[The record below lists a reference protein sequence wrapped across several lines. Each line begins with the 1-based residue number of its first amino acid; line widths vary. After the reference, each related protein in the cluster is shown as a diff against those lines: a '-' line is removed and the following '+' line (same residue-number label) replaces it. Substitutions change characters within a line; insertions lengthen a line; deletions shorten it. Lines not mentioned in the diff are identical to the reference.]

1 MRKALC
7 AALALS
13 LLVLGAC
20 SAPAPTDNS
29 EKAAPET
36 PAAPLPASDVMK
48 DDDPAQTSGAFAFD
62 SALFQGKLTGCSYA
76 QAGTLL
82 VWADELYLYDTASN
96 TVLAH
101 CPAPAPMRD
110 FGAAPFKD
118 GIVLTVMGDAGA
130 VAYIYDSEL
139 KLEETLAL
147 EELLSGDPVVGP
159 GCVAA
164 SSDGNQLAIAGL
176 SALYLYDRPAG
187 QLTTLLD
194 TAQGIGGSRCV
205 ATSLNGAAFT
215 PDDDRV
221 AFFGDGFS
229 AESGNGEDS
238 APVWGT
244 IGIDGSELELDWLE
258 SEGVEEMLRADGRL
272 FFPPAISH
280 VDGSLPWVDAA
291 SGAAHRLAFSA
302 SDEGGDGVYVSEQ
315 GKYVAAAE
323 LGDVLTVRVYAVDSG
338 ELLAT
343 ETIEADDSR
352 SVGRIPQVI
361 LLDDAQAAIVLLGCG
376 IEEIDTAVA
385 TFSFG
390 A

>member
-7 AALALS
+7 TALALS
-13 LLVLGAC
+13 LLALGAC

-82 VWADELYLYDTASN
+82 VWADELYLYDTASG

-147 EELLSGDPVVGP
+147 EELLSGDPVVDP

-164 SSDGNQLAIAGL
+164 SSDGDQLAIAGL

-229 AESGNGEDS
+229 SESGNGEDS

-258 SEGVEEMLRADGRL
+258 SKGVEEMLRADGRL

-302 SDEGGDGVYVSEQ
+302 SDEGGDGVYVSKQ

-323 LGDVLTVRVYAVDSG
+323 LGDALTVRVYAVDSG

-343 ETIEADDSR
+343 ETIEVDDSR

>member
-82 VWADELYLYDTASN
+82 VWADELYLYDTASG

-302 SDEGGDGVYVSEQ
+302 SDEGGDGIYVSEQ
-315 GKYVAAAE
+315 GKYVATAE

-343 ETIEADDSR
+343 ETIEVNDSR
-352 SVGRIPQVI
+352 YVGRIPQVI

>member
-315 GKYVAAAE
+315 GKYVATAE

>member
-13 LLVLGAC
+13 LLALGAC
-20 SAPAPTDNS
+20 SAPSPTDS
-29 EKAAPET
+29 FEGMAPKT
-36 PAAPLPASDVMK
+36 PVAPPPTSDVIE
-48 DDDPAQTSGAFAFD
+48 DDDPGQASDSFVFN

-82 VWADELYLYDTASN
+82 VCADELYLYDTASG

-139 KLEETLAL
+139 KLEETLEL
-147 EELLSGDPVVGP
+147 EELLSGDPVVDP

-164 SSDGNQLAIAGL
+164 SSDGNRLAIAGL

-194 TAQGIGGSRCV
+194 TAQGIGGSSCM

-229 AESGNGEDS
+229 SESGNGEDS

-258 SEGVEEMLRADGRL
+258 SKGVEEMLRADGRL

-315 GKYVAAAE
+315 GKYVATAE
-323 LGDVLTVRVYAVDSG
+323 LGDELVVRVYAVDSG

-343 ETIEADDSR
+343 ETIEVDDSR

-361 LLDDAQAAIVLLGCG
+361 LLDDAQVAIVLLGCG

>member
-343 ETIEADDSR
+343 ETIEVDDSR
-352 SVGRIPQVI
+352 YVGRIPQVT

>member
-7 AALALS
+7 GALALS

-29 EKAAPET
+29 EKAMPET

-48 DDDPAQTSGAFAFD
+48 DDDPAQTSGSFAFD
-62 SALFQGKLTGCSYA
+62 SAPFRGKLTGCSYA

-82 VWADELYLYDTASN
+82 VCADELYLYDTASG

-147 EELLSGDPVVGP
+147 EELLSGDPVVDP

-164 SSDGNQLAIAGL
+164 SSDGSRLAIAGL

-194 TAQGIGGSRCV
+194 TAQGIGGSSCM

-229 AESGNGEDS
+229 AESGDGEDS
-238 APVWGT
+238 TPVWGT

-302 SDEGGDGVYVSEQ
+302 SDEGGDGIYVSEQ
-315 GKYVAAAE
+315 GKYVATAE

-343 ETIEADDSR
+343 ETIEVDDSR
-352 SVGRIPQVI
+352 YVGRIPQVI

>member
-7 AALALS
+7 AAFALS

-20 SAPAPTDNS
+20 SAPAPTDSS

-36 PAAPLPASDVMK
+36 LAAPLPTSDVTK
-48 DDDPAQTSGAFAFD
+48 DDDSGQTPGAFAFD
-62 SALFQGKLTGCSYA
+62 NALFQGKLTGCSYA

-82 VWADELYLYDTASN
+82 VCADELYLYDTASG

-101 CPAPAPMRD
+101 CPAPAPMQG

-118 GIVLTVMGDAGA
+118 GIVLTVMGDAGT

-147 EELLSGDPVVGP
+147 EELLSGDPVVDP
-159 GCVAA
+159 ACVAA
-164 SSDGNQLAIAGL
+164 SSDGSRLAIAGL
-176 SALYLYDRPAG
+176 SSLYLYDRSTD

-194 TAQGIGGSRCV
+194 TAQGIGSSGCV
-205 ATSLNGAAFT
+205 AASLNGAAFT

-302 SDEGGDGVYVSEQ
+302 SNEGGNGAYVSEQ
-315 GKYVAAAE
+315 GKYVATAE

-338 ELLAT
+338 ELVTT
-343 ETIEADDSR
+343 ETIEVDDAR
-352 SVGRIPQVI
+352 YVGRIPQVI

>member
-48 DDDPAQTSGAFAFD
+48 DDDLAQTSGSFAFD
-62 SALFQGKLTGCSYA
+62 SALVQGKLTGCSYA

-82 VWADELYLYDTASN
+82 VCADELYLYDTASG

-147 EELLSGDPVVGP
+147 EGLLPGDPVVDP

-164 SSDGNQLAIAGL
+164 SSDGNRLAIAGL

-229 AESGNGEDS
+229 SESGNGEDS

-244 IGIDGSELELDWLE
+244 IGIDGSGLELDWLE
-258 SEGVEEMLRADGRL
+258 SKGVEEMLRADGRL

-280 VDGSLPWVDAA
+280 VDGSLPWVDTA

-302 SDEGGDGVYVSEQ
+302 SDEGGDGIYVSEQ
-315 GKYVAAAE
+315 GKYVATAE

-343 ETIEADDSR
+343 ETIEVDDSR
-352 SVGRIPQVI
+352 YVGRVPQVI

>member
-7 AALALS
+7 AVLALS

-29 EKAAPET
+29 EKATPET

-82 VWADELYLYDTASN
+82 VCADELYLYDTASG

-147 EELLSGDPVVGP
+147 EELLSGEPIIDP

-164 SSDGNQLAIAGL
+164 SSDGNRLAIAGL
-176 SALYLYDRPAG
+176 SALYLYDRPTG

-194 TAQGIGGSRCV
+194 TAQGIGGSRCM

-215 PDDDRV
+215 PDDSRV

-229 AESGNGEDS
+229 SESGNGEDS

-258 SEGVEEMLRADGRL
+258 SKGVEEMLRADGRL

-315 GKYVAAAE
+315 GKYVATAE

-343 ETIEADDSR
+343 ETIEVDDSR
-352 SVGRIPQVI
+352 YVGRIPQVI

>member
-7 AALALS
+7 AAFALS

-48 DDDPAQTSGAFAFD
+48 DDDPAQTSGSFAFD
-62 SALFQGKLTGCSYA
+62 SAPFQGKLTGCSYA

-82 VWADELYLYDTASN
+82 VCADELYLYDTASG

-139 KLEETLAL
+139 KLEETLEL
-147 EELLSGDPVVGP
+147 EELLSGDPVVDP

-164 SSDGNQLAIAGL
+164 SSDGNRLAIAGL

-194 TAQGIGGSRCV
+194 TAQGIGGSSCM

-215 PDDDRV
+215 PDDSRV

-315 GKYVAAAE
+315 GKYVATAE
-323 LGDVLTVRVYAVDSG
+323 LGDVLTVRVYAVDSS

-343 ETIEADDSR
+343 TPAMWGGFPR
-352 SVGRIPQVI
+352 
-361 LLDDAQAAIVLLGCG
+361 
-376 IEEIDTAVA
+376 
-385 TFSFG
+385 
-390 A
+390 

>member
-36 PAAPLPASDVMK
+36 PVAPLPASDVAK
-48 DDDPAQTSGAFAFD
+48 DDDPGQTPGTFAFD
-62 SALFQGKLTGCSYA
+62 NALFQGKLTGCSYA

-82 VWADELYLYDTASN
+82 VCADELYLYDTASG
-96 TVLAH
+96 TVLAR
-101 CPAPAPMRD
+101 CSAPAPMRG

-118 GIVLTVMGDAGA
+118 GIILTVMGDAGA

-147 EELLSGDPVVGP
+147 EELLSGEPVIDP

-164 SSDGNQLAIAGL
+164 SSDGNRLAIAGL

-194 TAQGIGGSRCV
+194 TTQGVGGPSCV
-205 ATSLNGAAFT
+205 AASLNGAAFT
-215 PDDDRV
+215 PDDSRV

-244 IGIDGSELELDWLE
+244 VGIDGGNLELDWLE
-258 SEGVEEMLRADGRL
+258 SKSVEEMLRADGRL

-280 VDGSLPWVDAA
+280 VDGSLPWVDTA

-302 SDEGGDGVYVSEQ
+302 SDEGGDGIYVSEQ
-315 GKYVAAAE
+315 GKYVATAE

-343 ETIEADDSR
+343 ETIEVDNPLY
-352 SVGRIPQVI
+352 VGRIPQVI
-361 LLDDAQAAIVLLGCG
+361 LLDDSQTAVVLLGCG
-376 IEEIDTAVA
+376 IEETDTAVA

-390 A
+390 F

>member
-48 DDDPAQTSGAFAFD
+48 NDDPAQASGFFAFD

-82 VWADELYLYDTASN
+82 VCADELYLYDTASG

-147 EELLSGDPVVGP
+147 EELLSGDPVVDP

-164 SSDGNQLAIAGL
+164 SSDGNRLAIAGL

-194 TAQGIGGSRCV
+194 TAQGIGGSSCM

-280 VDGSLPWVDAA
+280 VDRSLPWVDTA

-302 SDEGGDGVYVSEQ
+302 SDEGGDGIYASEQ
-315 GKYVAAAE
+315 GKYVATAE

-343 ETIEADDSR
+343 ETIEVDDSR
-352 SVGRIPQVI
+352 YVGRIPQVI
-361 LLDDAQAAIVLLGCG
+361 LLDDSQAAIVLLGCG

>member
-7 AALALS
+7 AAFALS

-29 EKAAPET
+29 EKATPET

-48 DDDPAQTSGAFAFD
+48 DDDPAQTSGSFAFD
-62 SALFQGKLTGCSYA
+62 SAPFQGKLTGCSYA

-82 VWADELYLYDTASN
+82 VWADELYLYDTASG

-147 EELLSGDPVVGP
+147 EELLSGDPVVDP

-164 SSDGNQLAIAGL
+164 SSDGNRLAIAGL

-194 TAQGIGGSRCV
+194 TTQGIGGSSCM

-291 SGAAHRLAFSA
+291 SGAERRLAFSA
-302 SDEGGDGVYVSEQ
+302 SDEGGDGIYVSEQ
-315 GKYVAAAE
+315 GKYVATAE

-343 ETIEADDSR
+343 ETIEVDDSR
-352 SVGRIPQVI
+352 YVGRIPQVI

>member
-48 DDDPAQTSGAFAFD
+48 NDDPAQASGFFAFD

-82 VWADELYLYDTASN
+82 VCADELYLYDTASG

-118 GIVLTVMGDAGA
+118 GIILTVMGDAGA

-147 EELLSGDPVVGP
+147 EELLSGEPVIDP

-164 SSDGNQLAIAGL
+164 SSDGNRLAIAGL

-194 TAQGIGGSRCV
+194 TAQGIGGSRCM

-215 PDDDRV
+215 PDDSRV

-229 AESGNGEDS
+229 SESGNGEDS

-258 SEGVEEMLRADGRL
+258 SKGVEEMLRADGRL

-280 VDGSLPWVDAA
+280 VDGSLPWVDTA

-302 SDEGGDGVYVSEQ
+302 SDEGGDGIYASEQ
-315 GKYVAAAE
+315 GKYVATAE

-343 ETIEADDSR
+343 ETIEVDDSR

-361 LLDDAQAAIVLLGCG
+361 LLDDAQVAIVLLGCG

>member
-82 VWADELYLYDTASN
+82 VCADELYLYDTASS

>member
-1 MRKALC
+1 M
-7 AALALS
+7 
-13 LLVLGAC
+13 V
-20 SAPAPTDNS
+20 D
-29 EKAAPET
+29 
-36 PAAPLPASDVMK
+36 
-48 DDDPAQTSGAFAFD
+48 
-62 SALFQGKLTGCSYA
+62 
-76 QAGTLL
+76 
-82 VWADELYLYDTASN
+82 
-96 TVLAH
+96 
-101 CPAPAPMRD
+101 
-110 FGAAPFKD
+110 
-118 GIVLTVMGDAGA
+118 
-130 VAYIYDSEL
+130 
-139 KLEETLAL
+139 
-147 EELLSGDPVVGP
+147 P

-164 SSDGNQLAIAGL
+164 SSDGNRLAIAGL

-194 TAQGIGGSRCV
+194 TAQGIGGSSCM

-229 AESGNGEDS
+229 SESGNGEDS

-244 IGIDGSELELDWLE
+244 IGTDGSELELDWLE

-315 GKYVAAAE
+315 GKYVATAE
-323 LGDVLTVRVYAVDSG
+323 LGDALVVRVYAVDSG
-338 ELLAT
+338 ELVAT
-343 ETIEADDSR
+343 ETIEVDDSR
-352 SVGRIPQVI
+352 YVGRIPQVI

>member
-29 EKAAPET
+29 EKAMPET

-62 SALFQGKLTGCSYA
+62 SAPFQGKLTGCSYA

-82 VWADELYLYDTASN
+82 VCADELYLYDTASG

-147 EELLSGDPVVGP
+147 EELLSGDPVVDP

-164 SSDGNQLAIAGL
+164 SSDGNRLAIAGL

-194 TAQGIGGSRCV
+194 TAQGIGGSSCM

-258 SEGVEEMLRADGRL
+258 SEGVEEMLRTDGRL

-280 VDGSLPWVDAA
+280 VDGSLPWVDTA

-302 SDEGGDGVYVSEQ
+302 SDEGGDGIYVSEQ
-315 GKYVAAAE
+315 GKYVATAE

-343 ETIEADDSR
+343 ETIEVDDSR
-352 SVGRIPQVI
+352 YVGRIPQVI

>member
-20 SAPAPTDNS
+20 SAPAPTDS
-29 EKAAPET
+29 FEGVAPKT
-36 PAAPLPASDVMK
+36 PVALLPTSDVIE
-48 DDDPAQTSGAFAFD
+48 DDDPGQTSGSFVFD

-76 QAGTLL
+76 QAATLL
-82 VWADELYLYDTASN
+82 VCADELYLYDTASG
-96 TVLAH
+96 TVLAR

-110 FGAAPFKD
+110 FGAAPFKG

-130 VAYIYDSEL
+130 VAYIYDNKLE
-139 KLEETLAL
+139 LEETLAL
-147 EELLSGDPVVGP
+147 EELLSDEPVVDP
-159 GCVAA
+159 ACVAA
-164 SSDGNQLAIAGL
+164 SSDGSRLAIAGL
-176 SALYLYDRPAG
+176 DALYLYDRPTG

-194 TAQGIGGSRCV
+194 TTQRVGGSSCV

-215 PDDDRV
+215 PDDEHV

-244 IGIDGSELELDWLE
+244 TGIDGSGLELGWLE

-291 SGAAHRLAFSA
+291 SGTAHQLSFSS
-302 SDEGGDGVYVSEQ
+302 SDEGGDGIYVSEK
-315 GKYVAAAE
+315 GRYVATAE
-323 LGDVLTVRVYAVDSG
+323 LDDVLTVRVYAVDSS

-343 ETIEADDSR
+343 ETIEVGDPLY
-352 SVGRIPQVI
+352 VGRIPQVI